1 MSNDKKPYFPLF
13 VDLNEKQIVVV
24 GAGTI
29 AKRRIRT
36 LVSFTNHLTVIAPE
50 VNRELLDMEKAGML
64 RIKRKNYERKDIY
77 DADYVIAATNDHQI
91 NSDIYSACKCM
102 GITVNVCS
110 DKTKCDFYFPGIAKD
125 GDTVVGITSG
135 GGDHRL
141 AAKISVAVR
150 QILRT
155 IARKTVEKIR
165 SIFPEEE
172 LK

>member
-29 AKRRIRT
+29 ARDA
-36 LVSFTNHLTVIAPE
+36 SAHWFFYQPLTVIAPE

-64 RIKRKNYERKDIY
+64 RIKRKNYEREDIY

-110 DKTKCDFYFPGIAKD
+110 DKTKCDFYFPGIVQN
-125 GDTVVGITSG
+125 GNVVVGVTASG
-135 GGDHRL
+135 SDH
-141 AAKISVAVR
+141 KE
-150 QILRT
+150 
-155 IARKTVEKIR
+155 ARKTVEKIR

>member
-64 RIKRKNYERKDIY
+64 RIKRKNYEREDIY

-110 DKTKCDFYFPGIAKD
+110 DKNKCDFYFPGIVKKD
-125 GDTVVGITSG
+125 NLVVGITASG
-135 GGDHRL
+135 NNHK
-141 AAKISVAVR
+141 AARETSDRI
-150 QILRT
+150 
-155 IARKTVEKIR
+155 RKLLNH
-165 SIFPEEE
+165 PET
-172 LK
+172 